1 MKSPHYNDNVFI
13 NCPFDSAYKPLF
25 DAMVFAVHDCGF
37 IARCALEEGDASEVR
52 IDKIY
57 SIIADSC
64 YGIHD
69 ISRIELDDDSNFP
82 RFNMPL
88 ELGIFLGAKKFG
100 IEEEKRKKCLVLDR
114 ESYRYQQFISDI
126 AGQDIYAHNNA
137 PEGIVK
143 CVRDWLRT
151 ASGRQTIPSGSII
164 WERYQTFLNELPQMA
179 EKFQLKVEDLI
190 FSDYIFVLGEW
201 LVANSSRL
209 SKSRSKR

>member
-1 MKSPHYNDNVFI
+1 MKSSHYNDNVFI
-13 NCPFDSAYKPLF
+13 NCPFDSTYKPLF

-69 ISRIELDDDSNFP
+69 ISRIELDDD
-82 RFNMPL
+82 
-88 ELGIFLGAKKFG
+88 
-100 IEEEKRKKCLVLDR
+100 
-114 ESYRYQQFISDI
+114 
-126 AGQDIYAHNNA
+126 
-137 PEGIVK
+137 
-143 CVRDWLRT
+143 
-151 ASGRQTIPSGSII
+151 
-164 WERYQTFLNELPQMA
+164 
-179 EKFQLKVEDLI
+179 LKVEDLI